1 MMTKKH
7 RRKLSVVHVITYE
20 PYYRPGHKYIHMD
33 VVEYYREGNNLIIRE
48 YKGVRDYIYDL
59 NKVKEI
65 RVRETVE
72 GVYWK
77 NDKKK

>member
-1 MMTKKH
+1 
-7 RRKLSVVHVITYE
+7 
-20 PYYRPGHKYIHMD
+20 MD
-33 VVEYYREGNNLIIRE
+33 VVEFFRDGNSLIIKE
-48 YKGVRDYIYDL
+48 WKGKRDYIYDL
-59 NKVKEI
+59 SKVKEI